1 MNITNCKA
9 ITFLDVE
16 TTHLDPSKSA
26 ILQIS
31 IITDWTGGKTDTWST
46 KIRPRDLELEYA
58 SSEAL
63 DICNYSDKEWD
74 DAPSFEDVA
83 QTIVEKLMW
92 GPIVAHNAQ
101 FDIKHLTSSF
111 QRRGW
116 YEAKRNENIAK
127 GNKLFRFGY
136 PVIDTCALAYL
147 YLPTDRQNLNEVRE
161 FLDIDK
167 SRAHDAVTDTEDC
180 RTLFYHI
187 INKTV
192 EKAYND

>member
-31 IITDWTGGKTDTWST
+31 IITDWTGGKTDVWST
-46 KIRPRDLELEYA
+46 KIKPRDLEIHHA
-58 SSEAL
+58 SQEAL
-63 DICNYSDKEWD
+63 DVCKYSDDEWV

-83 QTIVEKLMW
+83 HTIAKKLRW

-101 FDIKHLTSSF
+101 FDINHLNASF
-111 QRRGW
+111 KRRGW
-116 YEAKRNENIAK
+116 REPKNNEYFDDEK
-127 GNKLFRFGY
+127 KLFRTGY
-136 PVIDTCALAYL
+136 PIIDTCALAYL
-147 YLPTDRQNLNEVRE
+147 YLPTDKQNLNEVRE
-161 FLDIDK
+161 YLEIDK
-167 SRAHDAVTDTEDC
+167 DRAHDAVTDTEDC